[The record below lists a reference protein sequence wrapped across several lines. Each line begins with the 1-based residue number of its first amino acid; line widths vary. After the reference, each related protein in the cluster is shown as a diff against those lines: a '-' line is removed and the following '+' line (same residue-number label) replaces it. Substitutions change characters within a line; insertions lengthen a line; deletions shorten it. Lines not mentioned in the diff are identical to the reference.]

1 MLELKELLARYKDKK
16 IAIYGLGTET
26 EKFLKEIANNLW
38 VIGLLDSYQ
47 NSGKLYGKPIISLE
61 QAVAEHVRLILVA
74 ARPGSCRAIA
84 KRIGGICREKQIALF
99 DIRGNDLNNVQ
110 RVVYDFKEVPGYTKS
125 QMMKKALTYDVVSF
139 DLFDTL
145 IMRQLLFPS
154 DVFELVDDRL
164 RQHGIIIEDFPA
176 RRMASEKELSKD
188 RAPRLSEIYT
198 HMKQTYQ
205 LSEIE
210 PEQMAV
216 LEWEIDCGLVVPRR
230 EVCRL
235 FSDLEAR
242 GKKVYIVTDSYYN
255 KKQIAGI
262 LKKVRYNALYG
273 CLCLL

>member
-125 QMMKKALTYDVVSF
+125 QMMK
-139 DLFDTL
+139 
-145 IMRQLLFPS
+145 
-154 DVFELVDDRL
+154 RL
-164 RQHGIIIEDFPA
+164 
-176 RRMASEKELSKD
+176 
-188 RAPRLSEIYT
+188 
-198 HMKQTYQ
+198 
-205 LSEIE
+205 
-210 PEQMAV
+210 
-216 LEWEIDCGLVVPRR
+216 
-230 EVCRL
+230 
-235 FSDLEAR
+235 
-242 GKKVYIVTDSYYN
+242 
-255 KKQIAGI
+255 
-262 LKKVRYNALYG
+262 
-273 CLCLL
+273 

>member
-1 MLELKELLARYKDKK
+1 MDR
-16 IAIYGLGTET
+16 
-26 EKFLKEIANNLW
+26 
-38 VIGLLDSYQ
+38 
-47 NSGKLYGKPIISLE
+47 
-61 QAVAEHVRLILVA
+61 AVAEHVRLILVA

-125 QMMKKALTYDVVSF
+125 QVMKKALTYDVVSF

-198 HMKQTYQ
+198 HMKQIGRA
-205 LSEIE
+205 S
-210 PEQMAV
+210 
-216 LEWEIDCGLVVPRR
+216 CR
-230 EVCRL
+230 ERV
-235 FSDLEAR
+235 
-242 GKKVYIVTDSYYN
+242 
-255 KKQIAGI
+255 
-262 LKKVRYNALYG
+262 
-273 CLCLL
+273 